1 MNTKNLSINQ
11 KMLAIIIG
19 VAIIAT
25 AGVTAASAQVAGS
38 TTQGTTPQQ
47 QLPQIQGSINLQQ
60 NLLSNVQTKFPDAAN
75 TAQSSVP
82 NGRVIGGSLTV
93 MQGYVVYAFKVID
106 DKNLAY
112 SVIIDPANGKVLYTS
127 PGHQMNFGGMF
138 GVGHS
143 GMKHGFHQRGQAP
156 NSQQTPGS
164 TIAPSGNLSPSPG
177 STNSGLQS

>member
-1 MNTKNLSINQ
+1 MNTKNLSMNQ

-47 QLPQIQGSINLQQ
+47 PPQIQGSINLQQ
-60 NLLSNVQTKFPDAAN
+60 NLLSNVQTKFSDAAS
-75 TAQSSVP
+75 TAQSSVT

-93 MQGYVVYAFKVID
+93 MQGYLVYAFKVID

-127 PGHQMNFGGMF
+127 PGHQINFGGMF
-138 GVGHS
+138 GMGGHW
-143 GMKHGFHQRGQAP
+143 GMKHGFHQRGQAL

-164 TIAPSGNLSPSPG
+164 TIAPSGNLGPS
-177 STNSGLQS
+177 SESSDNGLQS

>member
-1 MNTKNLSINQ
+1 MNTKNLSMNQ

-38 TTQGTTPQQ
+38 TTQGTTPTQP
-47 QLPQIQGSINLQQ
+47 PQIQGSINLQQ

-93 MQGYVVYAFKVID
+93 MQ
-106 DKNLAY
+106 
-112 SVIIDPANGKVLYTS
+112 
-127 PGHQMNFGGMF
+127 
-138 GVGHS
+138 
-143 GMKHGFHQRGQAP
+143 
-156 NSQQTPGS
+156 
-164 TIAPSGNLSPSPG
+164 
-177 STNSGLQS
+177 